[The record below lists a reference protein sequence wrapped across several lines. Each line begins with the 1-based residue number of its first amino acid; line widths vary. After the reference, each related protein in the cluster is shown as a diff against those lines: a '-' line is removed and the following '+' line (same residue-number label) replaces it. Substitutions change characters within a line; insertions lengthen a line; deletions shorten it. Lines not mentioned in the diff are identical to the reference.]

1 MITLVSDEPEI
12 TWLVALSDTLRK
24 GVGDFISNDNLE
36 SITSLSISPKGVGEH
51 TIVNLSIF
59 MVYLVFDCDSVLY
72 MDILILV
79 DDISCPKT

>member
-1 MITLVSDEPEI
+1 MITLVGDEP
-12 TWLVALSDTLRK
+12 VN
-24 GVGDFISNDNLE
+24 DFTE
-36 SITSLSISPKGVGEH
+36 GVGEH

-59 MVYLVFDCDSVLY
+59 MVYLVFDCYSVLY